1 MQNRS
6 PFTLLVFPCDQ
17 GTGKQL
23 LGNSSMLPIFLDAED
38 TRTFLLYFL
47 RLGEIGMH
55 DSKVAGTRKY
65 FPLKD
70 GSALGGRKY
79 QRYIPAAMLVISV
92 L

>member
-1 MQNRS
+1 
-6 PFTLLVFPCDQ
+6 
-17 GTGKQL
+17 
-23 LGNSSMLPIFLDAED
+23 MLPIFLDAED

-92 L
+92 LWTPRTQSFFGFSIVSVLECL

>member
-1 MQNRS
+1 
-6 PFTLLVFPCDQ
+6 
-17 GTGKQL
+17 
-23 LGNSSMLPIFLDAED
+23 MLPIFLGAED
-38 TRTFLLYFL
+38 TRTFLQCFL
-47 RLGEIGMH
+47 RLDEIGPL
-55 DSKVAGTRKY
+55 DSKLAGTRKY